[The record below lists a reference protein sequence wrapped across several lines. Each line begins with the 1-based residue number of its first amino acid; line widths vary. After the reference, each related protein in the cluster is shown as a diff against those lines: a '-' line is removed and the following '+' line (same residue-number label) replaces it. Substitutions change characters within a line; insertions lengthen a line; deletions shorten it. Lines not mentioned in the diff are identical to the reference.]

1 MVKVEA
7 PNITQGLLDETVI
20 EFPSLSIVEGRV
32 NIWVSL
38 RYIKLGVTGRDV
50 EKYGAVFLTV
60 TDTVYI

>member
-32 NIWVSL
+32 NI
-38 RYIKLGVTGRDV
+38 
-50 EKYGAVFLTV
+50 
-60 TDTVYI
+60 